1 MTNDKLSNSEQ
12 VMKEPSDSN
21 TITRRTA
28 LSMLAAGA
36 GVSVLPWSGA
46 AATAFQAVVESPVPS
61 AIAGKEVVSFFMDLP
76 YIDPTG
82 LAKPYIPPT
91 FTDRRYDI
99 ASTFEAAMWSQY
111 C

>member
-1 MTNDKLSNSEQ
+1 MTNDSEQ
-12 VMKEPSDSN
+12 FMKEPSDSSA

-36 GVSVLPWSGA
+36 GVSALPWSS
-46 AATAFQAVVESPVPS
+46 ATAAVLQASVVSQAPN

-76 YIDPTG
+76 YIDHTG

-91 FTDRRYDI
+91 FTDRHYEI
-99 ASTFEAAMWSQY
+99 AATPEAAMWSDY